1 MEYNKENL
9 LKAEDIVDNV
19 NEELSAAAVGGS
31 DTDDSLESYNEQHAE
46 LMSLMADPKIMKAY
60 RAIRK
65 DIYGVCERHP
75 VSQKEKKKKKAKR
88 RMAKK
93 SKR

>member
-19 NEELSAAAVGGS
+19 NEELSAAAVGDS
-31 DTDDSLESYNEQHAE
+31 DTDDGLSY
-46 LMSLMADPKIMKAY
+46 MMGLMADPKIMKAY
-60 RAIRK
+60 RSIRR
-65 DIYGVCERHP
+65 DIYGVGERRP
-75 VSQKEKKKKKAKR
+75 VSKKEKKKKKAKR

>member
-9 LKAEDIVDNV
+9 LKAEGIVDNV
-19 NEELSAAAVGGS
+19 NEELSAAAVGDS
-31 DTDDSLESYNEQHAE
+31 DTDDGLSYNEQHAE
-46 LMSLMADPKIMKAY
+46 LMGLMDDPKIMKAY
-60 RAIRK
+60 RAIRR
-65 DIYGVCERHP
+65 DIYGVGERRP
-75 VSQKEKKKKKAKR
+75 VSKKEKKKKKAKR

>member
-9 LKAEDIVDNV
+9 LKAEGIVD
-19 NEELSAAAVGGS
+19 EELSAAAVGDS
-31 DTDDSLESYNEQHAE
+31 DTDDGLHSE
-46 LMSLMADPKIMKAY
+46 LMGLMADPKIMMKAY
-60 RAIRK
+60 RAIRR
-65 DIYGVCERHP
+65 DIYGVGERRP
-75 VSQKEKKKKKAKR
+75 VSKKEKKKKKAKR

>member
-19 NEELSAAAVGGS
+19 NEELSAAAVGDS
-31 DTDDSLESYNEQHAE
+31 DTDDGLSYNEQHSE
-46 LMSLMADPKIMKAY
+46 LMGLMADPKIMKAY
-60 RAIRK
+60 RAIRR
-65 DIYGVCERHP
+65 DGERRP
-75 VSQKEKKKKKAKR
+75 VSKKEKKKKKAKR

>member
-9 LKAEDIVDNV
+9 LKAKGIVDNV
-19 NEELSAAAVGGS
+19 NEELSAAAVGDS
-31 DTDDSLESYNEQHAE
+31 DTDDGLSAE
-46 LMSLMADPKIMKAY
+46 LMGLMADPKIMKAY
-60 RAIRK
+60 RAIRR
-65 DIYGVCERHP
+65 DIYGVGERRP
-75 VSQKEKKKKKAKR
+75 VSKKEKKKKKAKR

>member
-9 LKAEDIVDNV
+9 LKAEGIVDNV
-19 NEELSAAAVGGS
+19 NEELSAAAVGDS
-31 DTDDSLESYNEQHAE
+31 DTDDAAE
-46 LMSLMADPKIMKAY
+46 LMGLMADPKIMKAY
-60 RAIRK
+60 RAIRN
-65 DIYGVCERHP
+65 DIYGVGERRP
-75 VSQKEKKKKKAKR
+75 VSKKEKKKKRAKR